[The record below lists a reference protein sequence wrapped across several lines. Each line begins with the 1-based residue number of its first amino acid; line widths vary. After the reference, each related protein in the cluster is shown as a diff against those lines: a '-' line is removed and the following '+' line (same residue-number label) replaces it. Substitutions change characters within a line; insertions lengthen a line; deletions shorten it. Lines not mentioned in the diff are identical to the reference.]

1 MVEKIKQVFYGPQGL
16 RSATILLAVTLFLS
30 NVLGL
35 LRNIL
40 LATQAHSLSE
50 LDPYYAAFRLPDL
63 IFNLLVL
70 GAISSAFIPVYT
82 KVMKEHGNDEANQM
96 ASTLLGNLIVLVL
109 VSIVVLWFLLPGLIP
124 LLLHKFSDEQQQ
136 LTVHLAR
143 IMLLSPLFF
152 CLSYVEGAVLNA
164 HKRFVSYSIAPL
176 IYNVSI
182 IGGALLLP
190 RFGVE
195 GVAWSVVAGAFLHFL
210 IQLPSVLRAGFTFH
224 LRVDWKNSHVG
235 TVFRLMIP
243 RSFSLG
249 LAQIIL
255 LGFTVIA
262 STLRPGALAI
272 FSLAN
277 DFQTTPAILFGA
289 SLATAVFPT
298 LSEAVAEKSPE
309 QFQHYLGRTIRIS
322 LFTLIP
328 LTILIFVLRAQITR
342 LYVGLGHHSNWEET
356 IRTINT
362 LAWFSF
368 SFLAQGIVFILA
380 RAFYALQDTRR
391 PLYASFIAGVVTIIL
406 AILLPKFGYFS
417 AGNRADVAALAA
429 AYTIGMW
436 VQALALIWWFPKQWL
451 GPTKNFIAT
460 LPQVILASVV
470 AGFVAWLTLQV
481 VGEGVHTN
489 QLVPLDVP
497 GIGTRSVLRLLTQG
511 TAAALLGFISYWL
524 ITKWFGCE
532 ELKWMMQLKKGR
544 NSETAKEQ

>member
-235 TVFRLMIP
+235 TVFCAHAVSIDP
-243 RSFSLG
+243 IS
-249 LAQIIL
+249 
-255 LGFTVIA
+255 
-262 STLRPGALAI
+262 AL
-272 FSLAN
+272 
-277 DFQTTPAILFGA
+277 P
-289 SLATAVFPT
+289 
-298 LSEAVAEKSPE
+298 
-309 QFQHYLGRTIRIS
+309 
-322 LFTLIP
+322 
-328 LTILIFVLRAQITR
+328 
-342 LYVGLGHHSNWEET
+342 
-356 IRTINT
+356 
-362 LAWFSF
+362 
-368 SFLAQGIVFILA
+368 
-380 RAFYALQDTRR
+380 
-391 PLYASFIAGVVTIIL
+391 
-406 AILLPKFGYFS
+406 
-417 AGNRADVAALAA
+417 
-429 AYTIGMW
+429 
-436 VQALALIWWFPKQWL
+436 
-451 GPTKNFIAT
+451 
-460 LPQVILASVV
+460 
-470 AGFVAWLTLQV
+470 
-481 VGEGVHTN
+481 
-489 QLVPLDVP
+489 
-497 GIGTRSVLRLLTQG
+497 
-511 TAAALLGFISYWL
+511 
-524 ITKWFGCE
+524 C
-532 ELKWMMQLKKGR
+532 
-544 NSETAKEQ
+544 